1 MKKRRPKKA
10 DSAGQDNRV
19 GEAITVAWMLAT
31 VATLMAEV
39 VGLISFA
46 VVAWIGAKEL
56 PAGALVL
63 PWVMWVSAIVT
74 GVLNLIL
81 GAIASRIRAV
91 PAPTA
96 IAIGSAVIGI
106 LPILG
111 LLILIR

>member
-1 MKKRRPKKA
+1 MKKSRPKKTVA
-10 DSAGQDNRV
+10 TAEDNRV
-19 GEAITVAWMLAT
+19 AEAITVAWMLAT
-31 VATLMAEV
+31 VATLMAEL

-74 GVLNLIL
+74 GILGLVL

-91 PAPTA
+91 PAPVSVA
-96 IAIGSAVIGI
+96 IVSAVIGI

-111 LLILIR
+111 LLILIS